1 MNKITK
7 IVFFVFAVLLAFG
20 VSSLVYKKMSSPL
33 TVVAKESGPALANIA
48 VAAHDLQRGSKIAA
62 EDVKMSPYL
71 EKTLPQGH
79 FSTLEA
85 IVGRVVL
92 SPVSSTGP
100 ILESDLAP
108 LSLSK
113 GGMASIINPQKRAMA
128 IKVDHVIGV
137 AGFLQPGHLV
147 DVLVAV
153 EQPGEGND
161 QIAKTVLENIPVLS
175 VGAQTEDSED
185 KKAKKSVTVVT
196 LEVNLEEG
204 EKLALAVN
212 QGRIQLA
219 LRGYTDLD
227 PVLTKGTTLS
237 SLLKSYSS
245 EVYVPAKKVEK
256 EPVKLVQARPQLV
269 VEMMNG
275 SDIQRI
281 TLER

>member
-1 MNKITK
+1 MNKITR
-7 IVFFVFAVLLAFG
+7 IVFFVFALVLAFG
-20 VSSLVYKKMSSPL
+20 VSSFVYQKMSTPTTVIAREAGPTL
-33 TVVAKESGPALANIA
+33 TKIVVAAR
-48 VAAHDLQRGSKIAA
+48 DLQRGTKIAA
-62 EDVKMSPYL
+62 EDVRMSTYL
-71 EKTLPQGH
+71 AETLPAGH

-92 SPVSSTGP
+92 LPVHSTGP

-108 LSLSK
+108 QSLSK
-113 GGMASIINPQKRAMA
+113 GGMASILSPEKRAMA
-128 IKVDHVIGV
+128 VKVDHVIGV
-137 AGFLQPGHLV
+137 AGFLQPGHMV

-153 EQPGEGND
+153 DQSGEKGEQM
-161 QIAKTVLENIPVLS
+161 AKTVLENIQVLS

-185 KKAKKSVTVVT
+185 KKAKKSITVVT
-196 LEVNLEEG
+196 LEVSLEDG

-227 PVLTKGTTLS
+227 PVLTKGTTLN
-237 SLLKSYSS
+237 SLLKSYSP
-245 EVYVPAKKVEK
+245 EVYAPVKKAEK
-256 EPVKLVQARPQLV
+256 EPIKLAQARPQLV

-275 SDIQRI
+275 KAIDRI